1 MIGFLEII
9 LLSNICFRLLV
20 INSEQNEMLS
30 QFSHALPGHSS
41 MTIIRTF
48 SRPQPPT
55 FSRPQTPTFSRQPPT
70 FSRPQPPTFSSYI
83 ENQSSVSTP
92 FQSLLHKPLQTSPQ
106 EQRNSFFSHPSPVS
120 LDRSAPT
127 ITRAISSESSSQES
141 FSSLSHEPEEYG
153 ASPALLQYTSL
164 NNEFKQSK
172 ETNPPLLEVEVY
184 HAPLNQVLPTN
195 MNKHP
200 YQTNFDL
207 HTVETP
213 RNLFNEPVEEGG
225 MRSSFSKHSIIDSE
239 LLQGD
244 PLAYSEEEIMN
255 EDHDMLIKNDDTSS
269 IPGPFAPRFK
279 IDKWEVPEDE
289 AKLEI
294 EDNFLN
300 TGLVPGI

>member
-1 MIGFLEII
+1 
-9 LLSNICFRLLV
+9 
-20 INSEQNEMLS
+20 MLS

-41 MTIIRTF
+41 MTII
-48 SRPQPPT
+48 QT
-55 FSRPQTPTFSRQPPT
+55 FSRPQTPTFSR
-70 FSRPQPPTFSSYI
+70 PQTPTFSSYI

-106 EQRNSFFSHPSPVS
+106 EQRNSFFSLPSPVS

-141 FSSLSHEPEEYG
+141 FSSLLHEPEEYG

-164 NNEFKQSK
+164 NNEFKQSR

-207 HTVETP
+207 DTVETP
-213 RNLFNEPVEEGG
+213 RNLFNEPTSNFELVKEGG
-225 MRSSFSKHSIIDSE
+225 MRSSFSQHSLIDSE

-255 EDHDMLIKNDDTSS
+255 EDYDMLIKNDDTSS

-279 IDKWEVPEDE
+279 IDKWEVPQDE
-289 AKLEI
+289 AKIEI
-294 EDNFLN
+294 EYNFLN

>member
-1 MIGFLEII
+1 M
-9 LLSNICFRLLV
+9 
-20 INSEQNEMLS
+20 NSKQNEMLS

-48 SRPQPPT
+48 SRPQTST
-55 FSRPQTPTFSRQPPT
+55 FSRPQT
-70 FSRPQPPTFSSYI
+70 PTFSSYI
-83 ENQSSVSTP
+83 ENQSSISTP
-92 FQSLLHKPLQTSPQ
+92 FQSLLHKPPQASPQ
-106 EQRNSFFSHPSPVS
+106 EQRNSFFSHPSAVS

-127 ITRAISSESSSQES
+127 TPRAISSKSSSQES
-141 FSSLSHEPEEYG
+141 FSSLSHKTEESG
-153 ASPALLQYTSL
+153 ASPVFLQYTSL

-172 ETNPPLLEVEVY
+172 QTNPPLLEVDVY
-184 HAPLNQVLPTN
+184 HAPLYQALPTN
-195 MNKHP
+195 LNKHS

-207 HTVETP
+207 DTVEIP
-213 RNLFNEPVEEGG
+213 RNLFSEPTSNLEPVKEGG
-225 MRSSFSKHSIIDSE
+225 MSSAFSQHSIISDSE

-255 EDHDMLIKNDDTSS
+255 GDHDMMMKNEDTSS

-279 IDKWEVPEDE
+279 IDKWEVSEDE
-289 AKLEI
+289 AKIEI